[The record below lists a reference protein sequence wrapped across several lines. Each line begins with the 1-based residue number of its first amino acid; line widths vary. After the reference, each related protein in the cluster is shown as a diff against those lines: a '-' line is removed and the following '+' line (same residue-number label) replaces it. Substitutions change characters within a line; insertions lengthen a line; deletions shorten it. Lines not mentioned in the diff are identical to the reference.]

1 MRVLLE
7 IALQDYYLCLVRIPL
22 NSSEYRM
29 LMNGIRDRNDKG
41 EEVIHILCEAPRAQ
55 AIRNAIATHCP
66 EAAGRVKELPVND
79 NS

>member
-1 MRVLLE
+1 
-7 IALQDYYLCLVRIPL
+7 
-22 NSSEYRM
+22 M

-66 EAAGRVKELPVND
+66 EAAGRVKELPVSD